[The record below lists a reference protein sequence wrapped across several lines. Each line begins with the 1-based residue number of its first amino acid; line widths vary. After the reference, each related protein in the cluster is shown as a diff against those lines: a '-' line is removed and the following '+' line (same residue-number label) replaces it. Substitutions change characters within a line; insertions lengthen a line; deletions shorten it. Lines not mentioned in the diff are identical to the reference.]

1 VIQAIGKLP
10 SEYRFGPLRE
20 LCRRVSEVERDLEY
34 EATHILKAAELAR
47 SEVTIAPDRL
57 PELASMLAEFAGLL
71 DRLAQYPS
79 RQSEHALL
87 TKFREFLA
95 IATPPLRTRFSD
107 NLINHELTHGDR
119 KFIGLRL
126 QGCRRRG

>member
-1 VIQAIGKLP
+1 VP

-20 LCRRVSEVERDLEY
+20 LFRRVSEVERGLEY

-47 SEVTIAPDRL
+47 SKTKIAPDRP

-71 DRLAQYPS
+71 GRLAQYPS
-79 RQSEHALL
+79 MQSEHALL

-95 IATPPLRTRFSD
+95 IATPPREPAFPT
-107 NLINHELTHGDR
+107 T
-119 KFIGLRL
+119 
-126 QGCRRRG
+126 